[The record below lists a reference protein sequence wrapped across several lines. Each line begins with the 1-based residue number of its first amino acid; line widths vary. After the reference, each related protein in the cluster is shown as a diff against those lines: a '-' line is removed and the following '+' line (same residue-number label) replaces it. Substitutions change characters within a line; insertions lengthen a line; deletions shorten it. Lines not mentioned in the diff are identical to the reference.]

1 MKTSC
6 IYCETYHHVGISDGF
21 HLVHIVTLDDGI
33 EQGVQIVEEVDHLIA
48 GKKNNAHKIVKSK
61 SSYKFLKKN
70 YLERSTL
77 GRHFG
82 EANNVTE
89 IDGDSFVGFRFDAPS
104 SCESLSHGS
113 ECQCQ
118 PLRAYSLK
126 GVSIHFARVANN
138 KIKKGVEKR
147 D

>member
-1 MKTSC
+1 MLFA
-6 IYCETYHHVGISDGF
+6 TYHHVSISDGF

-48 GKKNNAHKIVKSK
+48 ENNVQKIQKSK
-61 SSYKFLKKN
+61 SSYKFEKN

-89 IDGDSFVGFRFDAPS
+89 IDGDSFVGFRFDAPPS
-104 SCESLSHGS
+104 GESLSHGS

-118 PLRAYSLK
+118 PLRAYSFK
-126 GVSIHFARVANN
+126 DVFYSFRKSG
-138 KIKKGVEKR
+138 
-147 D
+147 